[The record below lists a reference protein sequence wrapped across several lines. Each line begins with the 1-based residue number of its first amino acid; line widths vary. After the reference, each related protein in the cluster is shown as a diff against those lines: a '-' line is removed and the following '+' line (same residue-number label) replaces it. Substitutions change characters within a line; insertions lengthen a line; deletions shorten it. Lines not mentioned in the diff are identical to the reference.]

1 MTSNTTRTRRRRKNK
16 DRPNKENLKKESK
29 RIAKN
34 LEILEKLS
42 LS

>member
-16 DRPNKENLKKESK
+16 DRPNKMNLKKDMK

-34 LEILEKLS
+34 LEIIEKLES
-42 LS
+42 S